1 MRTTWRVTMD
11 IRKPRGNP
19 GLSRNNSYELKREPL
34 ATNADLLRLLMPFVW
49 SILGS
54 NLPEVFTLGLITHTF
69 CALNQQFVAGLLLCW
84 ELRRLSYHDFPF
96 RAMKNPNRES

>member
-1 MRTTWRVTMD
+1 MD

-34 ATNADLLRLLMPFVW
+34 ATNADLFRLLMPFVW

-69 CALNQQFVAGLLLCW
+69 CALNQQFVAGLFTMLGVEAAFLP
-84 ELRRLSYHDFPF
+84 RFPVQSNE
-96 RAMKNPNRES
+96 KSEP